1 MRMKSVPNMMEETI
15 LTNLQF
21 FSLNRKSLFPIFNV
35 LGIKDNHRKGLK
47 IGEEDDVIVGLAVSW
62 GRRDAYYMS
71 LLQSGQIP
79 DVELSAG
86 IQDEP
91 AVAPN
96 LSLNERIEAIRLML
110 ESKKEQFVKIC
121 FDTKESTKVIRY

>member
-1 MRMKSVPNMMEETI
+1 MKSVPNMMEETI

-86 IQDEP
+86 IHDEP